1 MRQKQTRH
9 AQGKGASLASGQ
21 RGPLLYRLEDT
32 PAIGKRLLYS
42 LQFVVIF
49 MGSVVLVPMLVAE
62 PLGWSQEQVAFLLCN
77 VPFLPVELLPLCKRK
92 GSDLWALGADP
103 TGDDLCDHHP
113 ACGDHDRVWV

>member
-21 RGPLLYRLEDT
+21 RGPLRYRLEDT
-32 PAIGKRLLYS
+32 PAIGKCLLYS

-62 PLGWSQEQVAFLLCN
+62 PLGWSQEQVAFCCN

-92 GSDLWALGADP
+92 GSDLWALGCRSCWGRP
-103 TGDDLCDHHP
+103 L
-113 ACGDHDRVWV
+113 

>member
-42 LQFVVIF
+42 LQFVVI
-49 MGSVVLVPMLVAE
+49 LWVP
-62 PLGWSQEQVAFLLCN
+62 
-77 VPFLPVELLPLCKRK
+77 
-92 GSDLWALGADP
+92 
-103 TGDDLCDHHP
+103 
-113 ACGDHDRVWV
+113 

>member
-62 PLGWSQEQVAFLLCN
+62 PLGWSQEHFYRWNCYLCAS
-77 VPFLPVELLPLCKRK
+77 ERDRTCGR
-92 GSDLWALGADP
+92 SAADP
-103 TGDDLCDHHP
+103 AGDDLCDHHP

>member
-62 PLGWSQEQVAFLLCN
+62 PLGWSQEQVAFLLQCAIFTGGIATF
-77 VPFLPVELLPLCKRK
+77 VQAK
-92 GSDLWALGADP
+92 GSDLWALGCRSCWGRP
-103 TGDDLCDHHP
+103 L
-113 ACGDHDRVWV
+113 

>member
-62 PLGWSQEQVAFLLCN
+62 PLGWSQEHQEYCTGWPCRHRKN
-77 VPFLPVELLPLCKRK
+77 HIIGSPFVSGWLR
-92 GSDLWALGADP
+92 GTHGQR
-103 TGDDLCDHHP
+103 
-113 ACGDHDRVWV
+113 CGGHYSF

>member
-62 PLGWSQEQVAFLLCN
+62 PWDGARSRLLLLQCAI
-77 VPFLPVELLPLCKRK
+77 LPVELLPLCKRK
-92 GSDLWALGADP
+92 GSDLWRSAADP
-103 TGDDLCDHHP
+103 AGDDLCDHHP